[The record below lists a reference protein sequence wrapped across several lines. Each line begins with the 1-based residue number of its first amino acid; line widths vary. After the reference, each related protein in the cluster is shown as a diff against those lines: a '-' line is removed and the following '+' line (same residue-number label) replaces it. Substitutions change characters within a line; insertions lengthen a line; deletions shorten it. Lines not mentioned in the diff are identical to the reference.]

1 MSDEKII
8 KCCVGF
14 QKSNDP
20 KHPLYEINEVDYKEL
35 KFIIKNCGQNNV
47 VCEWIDLL
55 KDVRPYFD
63 IDYKFKEIVSNE
75 VLENKKNEYMDII
88 KDILS
93 KEFGNSVNYAWDDS
107 SGNEKDYSK
116 ISFHVIVHNIRVKGE
131 WLQRW
136 LKENN
141 YFEKGDFKF
150 DKTVY
155 KNGAQKFRLPKT
167 TKQGSLRKSKIIIG
181 NLKDF
186 IVQHPKIQNYPL
198 HDRELKEIVKIEI
211 KKQGKAVNSQGKAVN
226 NQVKEIVKINNNIV
240 ENQMLTHNIGE
251 GEEWLL
257 LLKDIPSEIDY
268 TKWFEITCA
277 IKNIGAGDK
286 YKNNWLIWCDS
297 ESKYDKN
304 IENWNGIEIN
314 KYPYNI
320 GTIKNYHKEYNPT
333 EHAYKEFIR
342 MPNHNL
348 ASDLYIMENKNFIK
362 CVNKKNKAFWLYNE
376 KTKLW
381 SEEGG
386 ETFIKIVSNKL
397 SKPINDI
404 INDNKIKINKMMN
417 ETTKGLNE
425 KNKKIA
431 IKQALKE
438 DEDLMELVAENKQS
452 EKALQ
457 LVNSCNYATSI
468 VKYIASDPEIYDEK
482 FYFKI
487 TEKTDIL
494 AVNNGIVDLR
504 TGILRPRE
512 YSDYCVNHL
521 DSDYN
526 KNANESEFSEFIRDL
541 FDCPYYKK
549 DLEDVIEYVQKML
562 GYAITKS
569 NEETTGYLFIGDGS
583 NGKSVL
589 CNIIKSIFNPFV
601 GNVDQ
606 TLLDK
611 NSMKQNA
618 NSASEAVIALFNK
631 SIGLCNEVEEDISL
645 GGVFKNY
652 CDNGTM
658 TGRALYGSPFTFSI
672 THKFIMNLN
681 NMFYIPKN
689 DEAVAR
695 RLICVKFENKYKHL
709 DSSGNQ
715 PKGSK
720 PINIKLESNLLKN
733 KEGILKWFINGAI
746 KYYQSNGLGDRPEI
760 FDDIKN
766 KTLDASDW
774 TIGLEFT
781 GNMKQMISHAEL
793 INHIQS
799 RISKKITTKD
809 IEKEMKRRGV
819 VIKKRDGRN
828 NYKGVLMEG
837 REDSDDDI
845 DYL

>member
-1 MSDEKII
+1 MNNEKII

-14 QKSNDP
+14 EKSNKP
-20 KHPLYEINEVDYKEL
+20 TEKSYQVNHLSINEL
-35 KFIIKNCGQNNV
+35 KKLIKHEGKNNV
-47 VCEWIDLL
+47 ICEWINNDN
-55 KDVRPYFD
+55 DVRPYFD
-63 IDYKFKEIVSNE
+63 VDFKFNEIVPAE
-75 VLENKKNEYMDII
+75 ELFVKKENMKYIFRK
-88 KDILS
+88 ILN
-93 KEFGNSVNYAWDDS
+93 KEFNEPEINFDDS
-107 SGNEKDYSK
+107 CGNELDYTK
-116 ISFHVIVHNIRVKGE
+116 ISFHIICSNIRVKGE
-131 WLQRW
+131 WLRNW
-136 LKENN
+136 LIENN
-141 YFEKGDFKF
+141 YFKEGDFIF
-150 DKTVY
+150 DSKVYGKTT
-155 KNGAQKFRLPKT
+155 QKFRLPKT
-167 TKQGSLRKSKIIIG
+167 SKKGSLRKSSICHG
-181 NLKDF
+181 SLEDF
-186 IVQHPKIQNYPL
+186 VVQHPIIQEYPL
-198 HDRELKEIVKIEI
+198 HDRLLKEKVIIEVK
-211 KKQGKAVNSQGKAVN
+211 KP
-226 NQVKEIVKINNNIV
+226 VKINKNIV
-240 ENQMLTHNIGE
+240 ENQMLTHNVGE

-257 LLKDIPSEIDY
+257 LLKEIPSEIDY
-268 TKWFEITCA
+268 QKWMEITMA
-277 IKNIGAGDK
+277 IKNLGNGDK
-286 YKNNWLIWCDS
+286 YKGNWLTWCDS
-297 ESKYDKN
+297 KSKYDNN
-304 IENWNGIEIN
+304 IKNWNGIETN
-314 KYPYNI
+314 KYPYGI
-320 GTIKNYHKEYNPT
+320 ATIKKYHKEYNPT
-333 EHAYKEFIR
+333 EHAYREFIR

-376 KTKLW
+376 NTKLW
-381 SEEGG
+381 SQEGG

-404 INDNKIKINKMMN
+404 INKNKIKINKMMN
-417 ETTKGLNE
+417 EITNGLND

-438 DEDLMELVAENKQS
+438 DEDLMELVSENKQS

-494 AVNNGIVDLR
+494 AVNNGIVNLR

-521 DSDYN
+521 DSDYD
-526 KNANESEFSEFIRDL
+526 KNSDDGQFSDFIRDL
-541 FDCPYYKK
+541 FDCPYYKD

-589 CNIIKSIFNPFV
+589 CNIMKSIFNPFV

-631 SIGLCNEVEEDISL
+631 TIGLCNEVEEDISL

-681 NMFYIPKN
+681 NMFYIPKD

-746 KYYQSNGLGDRPEI
+746 KYYQSNGLGDRPPI

-781 GNMKQMISHAEL
+781 GDMKQMITHAEL
-793 INHIQS
+793 LNHIQS

-809 IEKEMKRRGV
+809 IEKEMKKHGV
-819 VIKKRDGRN
+819 IIKKRDGRN
-828 NYKGVLMEG
+828 TYKGVLMDG
-837 REDSDDDI
+837 REDSDDDV